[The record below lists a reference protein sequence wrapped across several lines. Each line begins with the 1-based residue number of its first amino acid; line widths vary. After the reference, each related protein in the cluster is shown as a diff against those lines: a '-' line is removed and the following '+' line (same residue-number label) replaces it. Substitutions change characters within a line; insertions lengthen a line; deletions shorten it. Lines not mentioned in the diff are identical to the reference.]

1 MGGTGYCLPYKINTT
16 KTMASIIVNGEKK
29 EVNTPI
35 SVTEVINISNVFQP
49 EMVSVQVNEEF
60 VEKEDY
66 DNVLLNDGDSIY
78 MLYYM

>member
-1 MGGTGYCLPYKINTT
+1 
-16 KTMASIIVNGEKK
+16 MASIIVNGEKK

-66 DNVLLNDGDSIY
+66 DNVLLNDGDSIDL
-78 MLYYM
+78 LYFMGGGQTDDPQIHRISSR